1 MKHLIYWAVFLLL
14 PAMALSQSKFDY
26 KVSEPY
32 KVIDA
37 GTKAYFSSAEKGKM
51 LSVKISGKDVNFQSF
66 DARSMKEVKRAKVSD
81 LPKGF
86 QIEALTWLGG
96 KIYLFFALW
105 DKESEMQQLFAR
117 EIDFDNCQFK
127 GEAKKIIALKG
138 KLAYP
143 AFSFLYSQDKSMMLI
158 QSRRKP
164 EKVRDD
170 LSYDKIIMHVF
181 NENLSLVAN
190 NEIKMPYTEKQMDN
204 VDYSIDSEGN
214 PYILAKVRPDGSDNN
229 VKGKRGDKVAN
240 YHIELFKINVK
251 AATIKV
257 SKVEVEDKFIAEI
270 WLYEGTD
277 NTMLCAGYYNKNA
290 GSGADGLFLF
300 RISKEGDIEHKK
312 FYEIPVEILNQYIS
326 VSAQNKNE
334 RKEKNGNAEFLN
346 LELRELIVQD
356 DNSIIL
362 IGEQFY
368 VTVSYDSKGNAR
380 YTYHYDDMLIAKIA
394 PNGELAWMRKLPKRQ
409 FGSAYRGGMGFEH
422 MAIGENHYLVF
433 LDNIKNLELDI
444 DKFPAA
450 HADGRGGFLTAY
462 RLDDATGKVGKVSI
476 LDTKKIAEGYTLY
489 QFNTERMLPVSEDEF
504 LIEFYIKGKEDVMI
518 KVKVK

>member
-1 MKHLIYWAVFLLL
+1 MQQLIFWVAFLL
-14 PAMALSQSKFDY
+14 PAMAFSQSKFDY

-51 LSVKISGKDVNFQSF
+51 LSVKINGKDVNFQSF
-66 DARSMKEVKRAKVSD
+66 DARSMKEIKRAKVSD

-96 KIYLFFALW
+96 RIYLFFALW
-105 DKESEMQQLFAR
+105 DKESETEQLFAR

-127 GEAKKIIALKG
+127 GEAKKIITRKG
-138 KLAYP
+138 KMAYP
-143 AFSFLYSQDKSMMLI
+143 AFSFLYSQDKSKILV

-170 LSYDKIIMHVF
+170 VSYDRIIMSVLD
-181 NENLSLVAN
+181 ENLALVAE

-214 PYILAKVRPDGSDNN
+214 PYILAKVRPDGSDHN
-229 VKGKRGDKVAN
+229 VKGKRGEKVAN
-240 YHIELFKINVK
+240 YHIELFKINIK

-257 SKVEVEDKFIAEI
+257 SKVEVEEKFLVEI

-300 RISKEGDIEHKK
+300 RISKEGEIEHKK
-312 FYEIPVEILNQYIS
+312 FYEIPLEILNQY
-326 VSAQNKNE
+326 VSERTQEKNE
-334 RKEKNGNAEFLN
+334 RKEKNNNVEFN
-346 LELRELIVQD
+346 YLEMRELIVQD
-356 DNSIIL
+356 NNSIIL
-362 IGEQFY
+362 IGEQYY

-380 YTYHYDDMLIAKIA
+380 YTYHYDDMLITKIA

-409 FGSAYRGGMGFEH
+409 FGGRGRGGMGFEH
-422 MAIGENHYLVF
+422 MAIGGNHYLVF
-433 LDNIKNLELDI
+433 LDNIKNLELNV

-450 HADGRGGFLTAY
+450 HSDGKGGFLTAY
-462 RLDDATGKVGKVSI
+462 RIDDANGKVGKVSI
-476 LDTKKIAEGYTLY
+476 LDTKKIAEGYSLY
-489 QFNTERMLPVSEDEF
+489 QFRTERMLPVSEDEF
-504 LIEFYIKGKEDVMI
+504 LIEFYIRGKEDVMI